1 MEQPNFTAEDISTM
15 SMNDYAKYRSKLLSP
30 KAQGKS
36 SGLFG

>member
-1 MEQPNFTAEDISTM
+1 MP
-15 SMNDYAKYRSKLLSP
+15 MNEYAKYRQRLLSP